1 MKILFLVDT
10 GGVPCIY
17 AKYLRKLGHE
27 CLVVE
32 RGGQDKLGFMK
43 FYKEKIINAST
54 RSFIKQV
61 IKIAKDYDI
70 VHMTTQIIITPWM
83 RSKYRNKPIV
93 QSYSGTEV
101 VLKKEWRL
109 KKAVDKISDHIIVVT
124 KDMLEYQPGA
134 TVLPNPIDTDLF
146 CKTDKEPIYKN
157 QYLTFGIRYLDMEKF
172 KEYFKGW
179 NYMIYDR
186 DKEPVQFSK
195 MPELLRNYRG
205 YIDVKFDKHRGG
217 NKPLVVRSLTGLQA
231 LACGLEVID
240 ENKQI
245 LNKFPEQHDPI
256 IATKKL
262 EAIYQK
268 LLN

>member
-27 CLVVE
+27 CLVIE

-43 FYKEKIINAST
+43 FYKEKIIKAST
-54 RSFIKQV
+54 KSFVKQV
-61 IKIAKDYDI
+61 VKIAKDYDI
-70 VHMTTQIIITPWM
+70 VHITSQIVITPWM
-83 RSKYRNKPIV
+83 RSEYRNKPIV

-101 VLKKEWRL
+101 ILKREWRL
-109 KKAVDKISDHIIVVT
+109 KKAVDKISDYIIVVT

-134 TVLPNPIDTDLF
+134 MVLPNPVDTDLF
-146 CKTDKEPIYKN
+146 KPTNEKPIHDRYF
-157 QYLTFGIRYLDMEKF
+157 TFGIRYLDMEKF

-179 NYMIYDR
+179 DYTIIDR
-186 DKEPVQFSK
+186 DKDPVKFLD
-195 MPELLRNYRG
+195 MPALFRKYKG

-217 NKPLVVRSLTGLQA
+217 DKPLVVRSLTGLQA

-245 LNKFPEQHDPI
+245 LNKIPEQHDPI

-262 EAIYQK
+262 EAIYTK
-268 LLN
+268 LLR